1 MEMRPMLHADLV
13 HVMAIEQAVHDWP
26 WSLGNYEDCLS
37 SRYDAWVLVA
47 PDGELQGYYV
57 QMMVVDEAHLLTI
70 AVKQCCQRQGL
81 GKYLLVHALDQAKRN
96 KLTSVLLELRLSN
109 RRAMQ
114 LYQSCG
120 FVLVGR
126 RKNYYRVD
134 QHQREDALIMRMD
147 IASVGDIQCG

>member
-1 MEMRPMLHADLV
+1 MAIRAMQQSDLV
-13 HVMAIEQAVHDWP
+13 HVMAIEQTVHDWP

-37 SRYDAWVLVA
+37 SHYDAWVALA
-47 PDGELQGYYV
+47 SDGELQGYYV
-57 QMMVVDEAHLLTI
+57 LMTVVDEAHLLTI

-81 GKYLLVHALDQAKRN
+81 GKYLLSHALAQAKRN
-96 KLTSVLLELRLSN
+96 KLTSMLLELRLSN
-109 RRAMQ
+109 QPAMQ

-134 QHQREDALIMRMD
+134 QQQREDALIMRID
-147 IASVGDIQCG
+147 IALAGDE